1 MTARYNNVD
10 LNVTKARE
18 QTAAS
23 TIEAIKKAY
32 PASMTDEQVEAKMK
46 QQLIAEL
53 NGMLQKM
60 HPDAVPVEGIDVIFT
75 VKLPFYR
82 KNSHSIQYKVTAKG
96 KFEYVEGSL
105 KDLGK

>member
-1 MTARYNNVD
+1 
-10 LNVTKARE
+10 
-18 QTAAS
+18 
-23 TIEAIKKAY
+23 
-32 PASMTDEQVEAKMK
+32 MTDEQVEAKMK

-82 KNSHSIQYKVTAKG
+82 KNSHSIQYKVIAKG